1 MNINENM
8 TLAECLEY
16 IRHELKH
23 FDHPNLDT
31 VGIEESLDR
40 IDELTRWI
48 PVSERLPT
56 EEDGEVLFM
65 YDGRDVLSW
74 RFADKDGYT
83 HWKRLD
89 SPSRVGR

>member
-31 VGIEESLDR
+31 VGIKESLDR
-40 IDELTRWI
+40 IESLTRWI
-48 PVSERLPT
+48 PTSERLPT
-56 EEDGEVLFM
+56 PEDGKQIHVI
-65 YDGRDVLSW
+65 DGFGIAFTIMQSQWDN
-74 RFADKDGYT
+74 YEPT
-83 HWKRLD
+83 HWKRID
-89 SPSRVGR
+89 SPF